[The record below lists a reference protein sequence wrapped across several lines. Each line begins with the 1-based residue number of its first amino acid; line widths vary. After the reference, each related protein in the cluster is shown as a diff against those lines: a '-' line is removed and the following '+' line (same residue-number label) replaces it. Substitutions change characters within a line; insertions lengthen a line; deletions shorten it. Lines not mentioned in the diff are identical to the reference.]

1 MTKSNQIK
9 AALVALLVAAAIA
22 AESYYGRAASFRPWW
37 TVAVVLFGVFNVLFD
52 APGTALVRGAAVA
65 TAAVLLAVPNPV
77 VSVVLLILT
86 WLIWPPALMVSWAVA
101 RRNGGEPEQIAASGR
116 RARIAAAAII
126 AAVAIAS
133 VVFRLLLNNRLE
145 QTSALFIGIPALLAI
160 VVVFGVS
167 PSSATGVACKAVTV
181 GLLVSL
187 LFLGEGF
194 VCIAMSAPL
203 FYAVAVAVGT
213 SIEHLHRRN
222 EGSGPLLLSCAC
234 LLALVPM
241 SLEGVTGLT
250 TLSRDESVTASSI
263 VRAPAADVERAL
275 FTAPRFNRPRPLYLR
290 AGLPS
295 PLSMRIER
303 RSAEELWIVQ
313 VRGGETKVDGMEP
326 RTGDLV
332 LALEE
337 ARPGLVR
344 WRAVSDSSHTT
355 HFLDWRESIVEWEPV
370 DAQTTRVRW
379 TLRYRR
385 GLDPAWYF
393 GPWERYAVGLA
404 AGYLIDAVA
413 TP

>member
-9 AALVALLVAAAIA
+9 AALVALLGAAAVVGQWTG
-22 AESYYGRAASFRPWW
+22 GRGAFGGPWR
-37 TVAVVLFGVFNVLFD
+37 TAGVLLFGLFNVLFD
-52 APGTALVRGAAVA
+52 APGTAMVRGC
-65 TAAVLLAVPNPV
+65 AVLIAALVLMSQPATLGVL
-77 VSVVLLILT
+77 LLILT
-86 WLIWPPALMVSWAVA
+86 WLLWPPALMVSWAIGRA
-101 RRNGGEPEQIAASGR
+101 GGDPEQTAARGR
-116 RARIAAAAII
+116 QARIAVAVII

-133 VVFRLLLNNRLE
+133 LVFRLLVFNRLE

-167 PSSATGVACKAVTV
+167 PSSAIGVACKAVTV

-187 LFLGEGF
+187 LFLGEGIAC
-194 VCIAMSAPL
+194 VAMSAPL
-203 FYAVAVAVGT
+203 FYAVAIAIA
-213 SIEHLHRRN
+213 SSMERLRRPN
-222 EGSGPLLLSCAC
+222 EGSGSLLFSCAF

-241 SLEGVTGLT
+241 TLEGVTGLT
-250 TLSRDESVTASSI
+250 TLSRDETVTASNI
-263 VRAPAADVERAL
+263 VYAPAADVERAL
-275 FTAPRFNRPRPLYLR
+275 FAAPRFHRPRPRYLR

-303 RSAEELWIVQ
+303 RSGEELWIVQ
-313 VRGGETKVDGMEP
+313 VRGGEMKVDGMEP

-355 HFLDWRESIVEWEPV
+355 HFLDWRESIVQWEPI
-370 DAQTTRVRW
+370 DAQTTRVSW
-379 TLRYRR
+379 TLTYRR

-393 GPWERYAVGLA
+393 APMERYAAGLA
-404 AGYLIDAVA
+404 AGYLIDVVA